1 MLQKQNKK
9 VPSPNLILY
18 NGNKN
23 VSKLHKLILLNVK
36 TLLNKIRD
44 NYIRKINLLSLEICS
59 DFQQINYGTKLLFI
73 INYMFSTFGR
83 CTKEKCYCLR
93 PRGP

>member
-1 MLQKQNKK
+1 MLQKQKNK

-18 NGNKN
+18 NSNKN
-23 VSKLHKLILLNVK
+23 VSKLYNIILLNVK

-44 NYIRKINLLSLEICS
+44 NYIRKINLLSLKICS
-59 DFQQINYGTKLLFI
+59 DFQQINYGIKLFFI

-83 CTKEKCYCLR
+83 CTNNKCYCLR

>member
-1 MLQKQNKK
+1 MLQKQIKK

-18 NGNKN
+18 HSNKN
-23 VSKLHKLILLNVK
+23 VSKFIQLVLLNVQ

-44 NYIRKINLLSLEICS
+44 NYIKKINSSSINMCS
-59 DFQQINYGTKLLFI
+59 DFYCMNYGIKLFFI

-83 CTKEKCYCLR
+83 CTNNKCYCLR